1 MQRLIRR
8 LTVQCITLRWNDME
22 KCEKDLCKTMEK
34 LGKMG
39 ETVQEEQEYTEALH
53 GVIMMR
59 KGRLEEKEVW
69 FGTVGNQLVSDG
81 AFESKKELIENLE
94 HVTLERICK
103 IVAGAF
109 ERAISY
115 KKEAL

>member
-1 MQRLIRR
+1 
-8 LTVQCITLRWNDME
+8 ME
-22 KCEKDLCKTMEK
+22 ECEKDLCKTVEK

-39 ETVQEEQEYTEALH
+39 EAAEQEQEYTEALH
-53 GVIMMR
+53 GVIMLR
-59 KGRLEEKEVW
+59 KGKLEEKEVW

-94 HVTLERICK
+94 NVTLERICK

-109 ERAISY
+109 ERAITY
-115 KKEAL
+115 KKETL